1 MEVLLW
7 LDKSEKAVLARLDR
21 HYRDAMKDIEMKISS
36 MLGRNDANLP
46 HVIRRIE
53 YQRMLKEQ
61 IKTVL
66 ERLHSNEYETISQ
79 YLTDSY
85 TDAFVGTMYTLHQ
98 QDVPL
103 ILPIDQSVVMKAV
116 TLDSKLKE
124 SLYTTMG
131 KDMTA
136 LKKTVAE
143 EVTRGIATGQ
153 MYSEIARNIRY
164 AAGIPLRR
172 AKTIARTE
180 ASRVQEQATFDAATE
195 AKASGADV
203 VKQWSSRRDG
213 QTRDTH
219 RMLDGQVREVDE
231 PFTVNGKK
239 AMHPHGFGVAEL
251 DINCRC
257 TMLTRARAALD
268 EDTLKKLEERA
279 QKHGTVAKDKQKVEL
294 AQTENIAEFKKKYL
308 KAAEEVA
315 EAENNVDEDEEFD
328 IFSFLEEN
336 DGELFETEEV
346 KPVEYPQE
354 LLLTAKEKK
363 LMEGIDAYY
372 ADPNLA
378 PSKQPENYV
387 IPSDYVRMALHG
399 QLSEETLRLRRVQL
413 EKKLADAE
421 EMIQQRKSEGYKFDK
436 DAAIARREL
445 NREIAKEEGRL
456 VVGKDGIRYWQ
467 NSRKQAIESL
477 EELEFA
483 EKLQRRFEFTKDAET
498 LENARKSGIINTK
511 QTTRKIKDGTTVV
524 NPMDASKYAKL
535 KSNLQKKGVTV
546 MQAKGDDLAYVQAIG
561 AEATYGG
568 GYIMHIGEIPSAS
581 GLYEEIIH
589 WTQSVKYGELTSTD
603 PVELC
608 AREVAANRKL
618 LKNGYAYGFDDVDFE
633 DIQRNLATWESKFEE
648 LVGVTYDESDYR
660 RDV

>member
-1 MEVLLW
+1 MSKLLPSEKEVLLW
-7 LDKSEKAVLARLDR
+7 QDKSEKAVLARLDR

-61 IKTVL
+61 IQTVL

-219 RMLDGQVREVDE
+219 RMLDGQVREVNE

-268 EDTLKKLEERA
+268 EDELKKLRERA
-279 QKHGTVAKDKQKVEL
+279 VQHSLHVDDPKAFRKEKLPPLK
-294 AQTENIAEFKKKYL
+294 NFAEFKKSYT
-308 KAAEEVA
+308 KA
-315 EAENNVDEDEEFD
+315 
-328 IFSFLEEN
+328 
-336 DGELFETEEV
+336 
-346 KPVEYPQE
+346 
-354 LLLTAKEKK
+354 
-363 LMEGIDAYY
+363 
-372 ADPNLA
+372 
-378 PSKQPENYV
+378 
-387 IPSDYVRMALHG
+387 
-399 QLSEETLRLRRVQL
+399 
-413 EKKLADAE
+413 
-421 EMIQQRKSEGYKFDK
+421 
-436 DAAIARREL
+436 
-445 NREIAKEEGRL
+445 
-456 VVGKDGIRYWQ
+456 
-467 NSRKQAIESL
+467 
-477 EELEFA
+477 
-483 EKLQRRFEFTKDAET
+483 AET
-498 LENARKSGIINTK
+498 LENTGKSGIIEEGK
-511 QTTRKIKDGTTVV
+511 
-524 NPMDASKYAKL
+524 ASTGSS
-535 KSNLQKKGVTV
+535 KSQ
-546 MQAKGDDLAYVQAIG
+546 
-561 AEATYGG
+561 
-568 GYIMHIGEIPSAS
+568 GEKVEFSADS
-581 GLYEEIIH
+581 DRLYEIKLSREKKKAIIERGISEETPVFATDTVDNKFASYVKLVPVKEGFYDVALH
-589 WTQSVKYGELTSTD
+589 GRDTSVEFFGTNIDAYTLSQIIRQRKDYKPGTSVRLLSCSTGNTDNTGDCVAQIVANELGAIVEAPTD
-603 PVELC
+603 TLYVYSNGAFSIGLRNTGKMETFYP
-608 AREVAANRKL
+608 RK
-618 LKNGYAYGFDDVDFE
+618 
-633 DIQRNLATWESKFEE
+633 
-648 LVGVTYDESDYR
+648 
-660 RDV
+660 

>member
-21 HYRDAMKDIEMKISS
+21 HYKDALKDIEEKIYS

-61 IKTVL
+61 IQTVL

-213 QTRDTH
+213 KTRDTH
-219 RMLDGQVREVDE
+219 RMLDGQVREVNE

-268 EDTLKKLEERA
+268 EDELKKLRERA
-279 QKHGTVAKDKQKVEL
+279 VQHSLHVDDPKAFRKEKLPPLK
-294 AQTENIAEFKKKYL
+294 NFAEFKKSYT
-308 KAAEEVA
+308 KA
-315 EAENNVDEDEEFD
+315 
-328 IFSFLEEN
+328 
-336 DGELFETEEV
+336 
-346 KPVEYPQE
+346 
-354 LLLTAKEKK
+354 
-363 LMEGIDAYY
+363 
-372 ADPNLA
+372 
-378 PSKQPENYV
+378 
-387 IPSDYVRMALHG
+387 
-399 QLSEETLRLRRVQL
+399 
-413 EKKLADAE
+413 
-421 EMIQQRKSEGYKFDK
+421 
-436 DAAIARREL
+436 
-445 NREIAKEEGRL
+445 
-456 VVGKDGIRYWQ
+456 
-467 NSRKQAIESL
+467 
-477 EELEFA
+477 
-483 EKLQRRFEFTKDAET
+483 AET
-498 LENARKSGIINTK
+498 LEKQGKSGIIEVTK
-511 QTTRKIKDGTTVV
+511 TISGHKGTPRDAEPNAVIDHVNDDGRVDGRGFYDGDGKKAKDIHTTDHGNPKRHQYGEHGEHGHDYQWNDDGSLKRKTTR
-524 NPMDASKYAKL
+524 
-535 KSNLQKKGVTV
+535 
-546 MQAKGDDLAYVQAIG
+546 
-561 AEATYGG
+561 
-568 GYIMHIGEIPSAS
+568 
-581 GLYEEIIH
+581 
-589 WTQSVKYGELTSTD
+589 ELTN
-603 PVELC
+603 VE
-608 AREVAANRKL
+608 RKE
-618 LKNGYAYGFDDVDFE
+618 NG
-633 DIQRNLATWESKFEE
+633 DIL
-648 LVGVTYDESDYR
+648 
-660 RDV
+660 